1 MWQRAPGRLRDWRL
15 PLNWKTT
22 MKPILTGW
30 PEGVERQ
37 EIEPWMRWMTTPQR
51 KRARRLERGLCIRC
65 NTPHQPGRTTC
76 GGCAQRLALT
86 QRGRYV
92 LKDAEHRAKYG
103 MSEYKLRAMACWH
116 PVRLARAVIG

>member
-1 MWQRAPGRLRDWRL
+1 MA
-15 PLNWKTT
+15 
-22 MKPILTGW
+22 KPILTGW

-37 EIEPWMRWMTTPQR
+37 EIEPWMRWMTAPQR

-76 GGCAQRLALT
+76 RGCAQRLALT

-103 MSEYKLRAMACWH
+103 MSEYKLRAMAGWH